1 MVYIYIL
8 QLEDNSP
15 LHGYKYYIGKTT
27 QPEIRLESHF
37 NSNGSYWTKKYKPI
51 KVLEIIPNCDE
62 YDEDKYTLKY
72 MEKYGINNVRGGSFC
87 EIKLNK
93 ENIITIKK
101 MINTST
107 DKCYICG
114 SNEHF
119 VKDCVKKTEDKP
131 IIKDIGNEK
140 CDCISSY
147 IKTHRRK
154 MCLLNNTLNFISEI
168 FDNENDIIEELKPDI
183 IIDSEIKL
191 VFCCNFCN
199 KQFDTQKGAT
209 YHENIYCK
217 LKNKE
222 SKVKEEHIE
231 SVCDAKTLIKKD
243 SDIKIFCC
251 SYCNKEFDTQK
262 GAQCHENIYCKL
274 KKKPINKEPN
284 NKCYRCGREGH
295 YSNNCYASKH
305 VNGKYLN

>member
-8 QLEDNSP
+8 QLENNSI
-15 LHGYKYYIGKTT
+15 GYKYYIGKTT
-27 QPEIRLESHF
+27 QPEIRLDSHF
-37 NSNGSYWTKKYKPI
+37 NSNGSSWTKKYKPI
-51 KVLEIIPNCDE
+51 KILEIIPNCDE

-119 VKDCVKKTEDKP
+119 VKNCVKKTEDKP
-131 IIKDIGNEK
+131 MNNNIGNEK

-154 MCLLNNTLNFISEI
+154 MCLLNNTLNFINEI

-183 IIDSEIKL
+183 IIESEIKL
-191 VFCCNFCN
+191 VFCCNYCS
-199 KQFDTQKGAT
+199 KQFDTQKGVT

-217 LKNKE
+217 LKNK
-222 SKVKEEHIE
+222 
-231 SVCDAKTLIKKD
+231 
-243 SDIKIFCC
+243 
-251 SYCNKEFDTQK
+251 
-262 GAQCHENIYCKL
+262 
-274 KKKPINKEPN
+274 PINKEN
-284 NKCYRCGREGH
+284 NDKCYRCGREGH

>member
-101 MINTST
+101 MINT
-107 DKCYICG
+107 
-114 SNEHF
+114 
-119 VKDCVKKTEDKP
+119 
-131 IIKDIGNEK
+131 
-140 CDCISSY
+140 
-147 IKTHRRK
+147 
-154 MCLLNNTLNFISEI
+154 
-168 FDNENDIIEELKPDI
+168 
-183 IIDSEIKL
+183 
-191 VFCCNFCN
+191 
-199 KQFDTQKGAT
+199 
-209 YHENIYCK
+209 
-217 LKNKE
+217 
-222 SKVKEEHIE
+222 
-231 SVCDAKTLIKKD
+231 
-243 SDIKIFCC
+243 
-251 SYCNKEFDTQK
+251 
-262 GAQCHENIYCKL
+262 
-274 KKKPINKEPN
+274 
-284 NKCYRCGREGH
+284 
-295 YSNNCYASKH
+295 
-305 VNGKYLN
+305 